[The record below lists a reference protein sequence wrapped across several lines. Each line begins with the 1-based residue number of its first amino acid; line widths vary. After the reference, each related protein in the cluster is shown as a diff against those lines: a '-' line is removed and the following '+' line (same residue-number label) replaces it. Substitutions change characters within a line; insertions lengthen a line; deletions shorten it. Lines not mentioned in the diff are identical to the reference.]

1 MDNYHPWTPTQ
12 GTRNDPDPTPRPAR
26 QAYPP
31 DIRQRG
37 LTWLNFGSI
46 QPLRLQ
52 SPDDPFSTQKQRIE
66 LYLIKSGF
74 FDPNSTVDSR
84 VWYLSETGNL
94 GRAVPSHFVEQCR
107 ALNTAPPVEIYLH
120 VEFFTEAVNI
130 FRSDFFLP
138 KSLRDCVRYIQVVRQ
153 NGNLKDRVNSDVWRA
168 NTEASS
174 MKFAEF
180 WVGMLKK
187 CWNDV
192 KMLGHDVVWKVES
205 QENRVGT
212 VVEVG

>member
-1 MDNYHPWTPTQ
+1 M
-12 GTRNDPDPTPRPAR
+12 
-26 QAYPP
+26 
-31 DIRQRG
+31 
-37 LTWLNFGSI
+37 
-46 QPLRLQ
+46 
-52 SPDDPFSTQKQRIE
+52 
-66 LYLIKSGF
+66 
-74 FDPNSTVDSR
+74 
-84 VWYLSETGNL
+84 
-94 GRAVPSHFVEQCR
+94 
-107 ALNTAPPVEIYLH
+107 
-120 VEFFTEAVNI
+120 EFFTEAVNI

-192 KMLGHDVVWKVES
+192 KMLGHGVVWKVES

-212 VVEVG
+212 VVEVGGFCGVPMGVGDDMRTRKQRIAAIGTRSLTPAAASTPIETLPLSSI